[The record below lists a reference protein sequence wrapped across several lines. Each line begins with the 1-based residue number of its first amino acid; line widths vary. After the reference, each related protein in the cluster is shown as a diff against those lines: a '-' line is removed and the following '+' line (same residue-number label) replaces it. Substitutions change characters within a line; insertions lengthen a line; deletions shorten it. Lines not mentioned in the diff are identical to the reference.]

1 VYLYETSNYLLISE
15 FQLRELRIMI
25 NYVSYRH
32 GGTQKLIVNN
42 NNGSDALKIPLDL
55 AGCMIDFRHDCLLM
69 KKF

>member
-1 VYLYETSNYLLISE
+1 
-15 FQLRELRIMI
+15 MI
-25 NYVSYRH
+25 DYVSYRH